1 MDKNIIKKTML
12 SLEGCGPPKR
22 PRKYFHYVADA
33 RLDRIEPIESDEQA
47 QAEIASAL
55 SETMDAQPD
64 GLGGKLAPDLCGL
77 LAPIIKNNHVVHA
90 AHWRT
95 KEVPAATSRMRVRA
109 IPCLLSADRT
119 SLP

>member
-1 MDKNIIKKTML
+1 MKGAAL
-12 SLEGCGPPKR
+12 QSARE
-22 PRKYFHYVADA
+22 KYFHYVADA

-95 KEVPAATSRMRVRA
+95 KEVPAATSRMRLRA